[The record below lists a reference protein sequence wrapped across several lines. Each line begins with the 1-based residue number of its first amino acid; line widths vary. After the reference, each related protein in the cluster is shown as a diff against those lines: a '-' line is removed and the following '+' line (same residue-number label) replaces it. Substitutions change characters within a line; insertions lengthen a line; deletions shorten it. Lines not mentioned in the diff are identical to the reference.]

1 MTTSLFFFVWRPVQL
16 HWLHCPKVASVVMWL
31 PVPLTQQTV
40 RPCWSACTRCKAMT
54 TFRIFE
60 WKLLYDL
67 VTTVTRE
74 AKNVMSWD
82 TTKVK
87 KSNGCLM
94 GVLFLFQKCFEG
106 DLREGFKKK
115 EKNGKTSIKGPRFTL
130 LKFGILIPKNIQKY
144 WVLNILEY
152 WFQIPIEEP
161 NCPIYQTPCIP
172 ERNITHVWC
181 KSYSMSIQILISHS
195 ILVVL

>member
-1 MTTSLFFFVWRPVQL
+1 MMFIFFYNLCFFWLVWGEENVCLFYFIRNVVRLEL
-16 HWLHCPKVASVVMWL
+16 HWDSSWQDWGQLAN
-31 PVPLTQQTV
+31 
-40 RPCWSACTRCKAMT
+40 
-54 TFRIFE
+54 
-60 WKLLYDL
+60 
-67 VTTVTRE
+67 
-74 AKNVMSWD
+74 KN
-82 TTKVK
+82 
-87 KSNGCLM
+87 
-94 GVLFLFQKCFEG
+94 CFI
-106 DLREGFKKK
+106 
-115 EKNGKTSIKGPRFTL
+115 GKTSIKGPRFTL

>member
-1 MTTSLFFFVWRPVQL
+1 MSENNRQLGQTPIFGQLFTYLKKFLL
-16 HWLHCPKVASVVMWL
+16 HWNSKSECYNSQIIYTKNFIKIFLQGKKLSRLQNPNFVIFCKIMSRLRKSPHMWI
-31 PVPLTQQTV
+31 V
-40 RPCWSACTRCKAMT
+40 
-54 TFRIFE
+54 
-60 WKLLYDL
+60 
-67 VTTVTRE
+67 
-74 AKNVMSWD
+74 
-82 TTKVK
+82 
-87 KSNGCLM
+87 
-94 GVLFLFQKCFEG
+94 
-106 DLREGFKKK
+106 
-115 EKNGKTSIKGPRFTL
+115 GKTSIKGPRFTL